1 MCSIRARQLLTNIA
15 YVCALTRRTY
25 GTLVS
30 THHCT
35 RTLQKHATLVR
46 KHPPHQLNVTRYPCH
61 PPRFSRVVFCIAL
74 AENAIGPE
82 AYLPH
87 EILKSH
93 RGLTVSVGNTDA
105 EGRLILADAL
115 SWTQARYSDVR
126 AVVDVAT
133 LTGACVVALGEYA
146 AGVFANDA
154 GKSLAT
160 DLTVLGEEVG
170 EVLHPLPILP
180 GHRKEISEHEHADV
194 CSTGATRWG
203 GACTAAAFLERF
215 IDEGT
220 PWAHMDI
227 AGPGMASA
235 ERGVVPKGGTGFGAA
250 TLAEIVFG
258 GRRA

>member
-1 MCSIRARQLLTNIA
+1 
-15 YVCALTRRTY
+15 
-25 GTLVS
+25 
-30 THHCT
+30 
-35 RTLQKHATLVR
+35 
-46 KHPPHQLNVTRYPCH
+46 
-61 PPRFSRVVFCIAL
+61 VVFCIAL
-74 AENAIGPE
+74 AENAIGPD
-82 AYLPH
+82 AYKPH
-87 EILKSH
+87 AIIKSH

-115 SWTQARYSDVR
+115 SWAQARYPDVW

-154 GKSLAT
+154 GKALAAN
-160 DLTVLGEEVG
+160 VAAAGAGVG

-180 GHRKEISEHEHADV
+180 GHRKEISENDHADL

-215 IDEGT
+215 VDEGT
-220 PWAHMDI
+220 PWAHLDI
-227 AGPGMASA
+227 AGPAMASA

-250 TLAEIVFG
+250 TLAEVIL
-258 GRRA
+258 ASTPPTTLT